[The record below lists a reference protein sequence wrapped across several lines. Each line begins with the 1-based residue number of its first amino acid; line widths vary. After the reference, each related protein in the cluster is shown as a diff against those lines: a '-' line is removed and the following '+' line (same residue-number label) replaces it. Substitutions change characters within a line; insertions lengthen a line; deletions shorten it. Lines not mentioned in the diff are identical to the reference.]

1 MAGTKHFPRMNYHV
15 LRGMR
20 ELLSHRSL
28 SDQEWELIKQYF
40 ERTCAF
46 CGCEDTGNPR
56 TGIVPDHLIPAVEH
70 GEFCLGNIVPS
81 CQDCNDHRGKK
92 DWRRYLE
99 SEFSDDAPSRIAKIE
114 DYLVQY
120 PYRVTDDPHEYLS
133 DEESAEYSAI
143 LSAWNE
149 VWASARSLRD
159 RINRRRKHEET

>member
-1 MAGTKHFPRMNYHV
+1 MAGTKHFSRMNYHV

-28 SDQEWELIKQYF
+28 SNQEWELIKQYF
-40 ERTCAF
+40 DCTCAF
-46 CGCEDTGNPR
+46 CGCDDTGNPR
-56 TGIVPDHLIPAVEH
+56 TGIVPDHLVPAVEH

-92 DWRRYLE
+92 EWRTYLE
-99 SEFSDDAPSRIAKIE
+99 SEFTDDAPSRIAKIE
-114 DYLVQY
+114 EYLVQY
-120 PYRVTDDPHEYLS
+120 PYRVTDDPHEYLT

-143 LSAWNE
+143 LAEWNE
-149 VWASARSLRD
+149 VWGNARSLRD

>member
-1 MAGTKHFPRMNYHV
+1 MAGTKHFSRMNYHV

-40 ERTCAF
+40 DRTCAF
-46 CGCEDTGNPR
+46 CGCEDTRNPR
-56 TGIVPDHLIPAVEH
+56 TGIVPDHLVPAVEH

-99 SEFSDDAPSRIAKIE
+99 SEFTDEAPSRIAKIE
-114 DYLVQY
+114 EYLVQY
-120 PYRVTDDPHEYLS
+120 PYRVTDDPHEYLT

-143 LSAWNE
+143 LAAWNE